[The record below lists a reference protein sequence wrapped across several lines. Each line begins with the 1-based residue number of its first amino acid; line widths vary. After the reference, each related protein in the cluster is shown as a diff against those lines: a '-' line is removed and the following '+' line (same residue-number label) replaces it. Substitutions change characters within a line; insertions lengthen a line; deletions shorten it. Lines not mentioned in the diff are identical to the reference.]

1 MALKSTACPEKVIQ
15 KSEQKPHENRKLI
28 IGGLTAFSGAC
39 VVQLLGL
46 SHLDLSL
53 QIALWLFALSLPL
66 LIRDLLDIQEE
77 DRHGISINLE
87 SRLIATTTGILGS
100 VVGVAAIFW
109 HFSQLAFLL
118 FTISFFWCAWTHTS
132 YSEKLRE
139 EADVMIRVEKDTGEQ
154 NPQISD
160 ENN

>member
-1 MALKSTACPEKVIQ
+1 MRLSQIRLSKVRPAPQKVIQ
-15 KSEQKPHENRKLI
+15 KSEQKPRENRKLI

-66 LIRDLLDIQEE
+66 LVRDLLDVQEE
-77 DRHGISINLE
+77 NRHGISINLDA
-87 SRLIATTTGILGS
+87 RLTATTAGILGS
-100 VVGVAAIFW
+100 VAGVAAIFW
-109 HFSQLAFLL
+109 HFSLVAFSL
-118 FTISFFWCAWTHTS
+118 FTISAIWCAWTHTS

-139 EADVMIRVEKDTGEQ
+139 EVEVTGQ
-154 NPQISD
+154 DKPTNGD
-160 ENN
+160 D